1 VKPWVLV
8 DVIWSMPWIAENWF
22 SKGVATD
29 EAMVSGS
36 APGRLANTE
45 MVGKSILGRSETGR
59 LE

>member
-1 VKPWVLV
+1 MLV

-22 SKGVATD
+22 SSGEATD